1 MENRACNQI
10 GFVTVT
16 IKLLTECFKDEHLR
30 KRYIEWRDKQLAGGK
45 TEEELLTEEQYISQ
59 ARGVEAK
66 MKNSFKRIG
75 LAAAIFVIYLQ
86 FK

>member
-16 IKLLTECFKDEHLR
+16 IKPNALDEHLR

-75 LAAAIFVIYLQ
+75 LAAVIFLIYWQ